1 LSTGAESIAAVGRD
15 RGIFSGETGT
25 GRAGPHHETEN
36 QPMLRV
42 MLEDAD
48 YCDVPADLMTFDDGA
63 VVFWREGEE
72 VGRHRQ
78 ARIRSLELLDQ
89 RSMTRKIKAARK
101 NHPNAFRPW
110 TADDEQMLSEM
121 YGNGATKDELV
132 AALGRQEGG
141 IATRLRGLGLLADDQ
156 KLL

>member
-1 LSTGAESIAAVGRD
+1 
-15 RGIFSGETGT
+15 
-25 GRAGPHHETEN
+25 
-36 QPMLRV
+36 MLRV

-78 ARIRSLELLDQ
+78 ARIRSLELLDT
-89 RSMTRKIKAARK
+89 RSMTRRIKAARR

-110 TADDEQMLSEM
+110 SADDEQTLIEM
-121 YGNGATKDELV
+121 FKNGSGKDELV
-132 AALGRQEGG
+132 EALGRQEGG
-141 IATRLRGLGLLADDQ
+141 IATRLRGLGLLAEDE
-156 KLL
+156 KLR

>member
-1 LSTGAESIAAVGRD
+1 MV
-15 RGIFSGETGT
+15 
-25 GRAGPHHETEN
+25 
-36 QPMLRV
+36 RV

-63 VVFWREGEE
+63 VVFWREGDE

-78 ARIRSLELLDQ
+78 ARIRSLALMDT
-89 RSMTRKIKAARK
+89 RSMTRKIKAARR
-101 NHPNAFRPW
+101 NHPKAFRPW
-110 TADDEQMLSEM
+110 SAEDEQLLIEM
-121 YGNGATKDELV
+121 FHNNAGKEAMIE
-132 AALGRQEGG
+132 ALGRQEGG

>member
-1 LSTGAESIAAVGRD
+1 
-15 RGIFSGETGT
+15 
-25 GRAGPHHETEN
+25 
-36 QPMLRV
+36 MRV

-63 VVFWREGEE
+63 VVFWRDGEE

-78 ARIRSLELLDQ
+78 ARIRSLELLDP
-89 RSMTRKIKAARK
+89 RSMTRKIKAARR

-110 TADDEQMLSEM
+110 TAEDEQTLIEM
-121 YGNGATKDELV
+121 YHNSATKDELV

-141 IATRLRGLGLLADDQ
+141 IATRLRGLGLLQDEE
-156 KLL
+156 KLQ

>member
-1 LSTGAESIAAVGRD
+1 
-15 RGIFSGETGT
+15 
-25 GRAGPHHETEN
+25 
-36 QPMLRV
+36 MLRV

-78 ARIRSLELLDQ
+78 SRIRSLELLDS
-89 RSMTRKIKAARK
+89 RSMTRKIKAARR

-110 TADDEQMLSEM
+110 TAADEQLLTEM
-121 YGNGATKDELV
+121 FRGGAGKRELID
-132 AALGRQEGG
+132 ALGRQEGG
-141 IATRLRGLGLLADDQ
+141 IATRLRGLGLLMEDQ
-156 KLL
+156 KLE

>member
-1 LSTGAESIAAVGRD
+1 
-15 RGIFSGETGT
+15 
-25 GRAGPHHETEN
+25 
-36 QPMLRV
+36 MLRV

-78 ARIRSLELLDQ
+78 ARIRSLELLDS

-110 TADDEQMLSEM
+110 SADDEQTLSEM
-121 YGNGATKDELV
+121 YGRGATKEELV
-132 AALGRQEGG
+132 ATLGRQEGG
-141 IATRLRGLGLLADDQ
+141 IATRLRGLGLLPEDQ
-156 KLL
+156 RLL